1 MSHWLYKDEQV
12 NEMPPGKQGFVYL
25 ITNLL
30 TDKKYIG
37 RKYATTTR
45 RKPLTKKQRAA
56 GRVRKDVIK
65 KDSNWANYTGSNIPL
80 NKDIE
85 EFGKENFKFEILYFG
100 STKGIINY
108 IEENLHM
115 KHDVILREDY
125 YNDCVGPRG
134 FMALRQNKELKEI
147 LL

>member
-1 MSHWLYKDEQV
+1 MSHWLYKGEQV
-12 NEMPPGKQGFVYL
+12 NEMPQGVIGFVYL
-25 ITNLL
+25 ITNLINN
-30 TDKKYIG
+30 KKYIG
-37 RKYATTTR
+37 RKYATSTR
-45 RKPLTKKQRAA
+45 RKPLTKKQKEA
-56 GRVRKDVIK
+56 GRVRKDVVK
-65 KDSNWANYTGSNIPL
+65 KDSNWATYTGSNIPL
-80 NKDIE
+80 NNDIE
-85 EFGKENFKFEILYFG
+85 KFGKENFKFEILYFG